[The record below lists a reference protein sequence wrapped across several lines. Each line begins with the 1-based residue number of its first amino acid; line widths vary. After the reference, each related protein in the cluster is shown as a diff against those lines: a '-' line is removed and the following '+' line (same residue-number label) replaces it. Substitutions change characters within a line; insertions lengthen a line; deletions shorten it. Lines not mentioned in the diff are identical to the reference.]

1 MILLEMLSMFIMQL
15 FCKHSNRVFYGDL
28 IDDSEAYR
36 GGSGKCVKMSVC
48 KDCDKIFKNTWYIF
62 T

>member
-1 MILLEMLSMFIMQL
+1 MKQFIKRL
-15 FCKHSNRVFYGDL
+15 FCKHTNYVLSGDF

-36 GGSGKCVKMSVC
+36 GGSGKCVKMAKCNS
-48 KDCDKIFKNTWYIF
+48 CDKEFKKTWFIF